1 MRYLKTF
8 ESKVEED
15 SIRKFC
21 EDNLAYLIDAGF
33 EIDVTENKDNK
44 GELTNE
50 YEIFIEKSSTSD
62 KGFKWADLKYDFI
75 PFLELLSMK
84 YEIINGM
91 CGGRLESSDNIKDFK
106 FVQKGYDSYYFT
118 KEMILNDELETTTWL
133 EYVKER
139 GDNPG
144 EYDKSDEAFLST
156 YQWRSINFYIKEI

>member
-8 ESKVEED
+8 ESKIEED
-15 SIRKFC
+15 SITKFC

-33 EIDVTENKDNK
+33 NIVVTENTDNK

-50 YEIFIEKSSTSD
+50 YEIFIEKSS
-62 KGFKWADLKYDFI
+62 GFKWDDLKYDFV
-75 PFLELLSMK
+75 PFLELLTMK
-84 YEIINGM
+84 YEIINTYI
-91 CGGRLESSDNIKDFK
+91 DKDFQ

-118 KEMILNDELETTTWL
+118 KEMILNDEFETTTWL

-144 EYDKSDEAFLST
+144 EYDESDEAFLST
-156 YQWRSINFYIKEI
+156 YQWRSINFYIK

>member
-8 ESKVEED
+8 ESKIEED
-15 SIRKFC
+15 SITKFC

-33 EIDVTENKDNK
+33 NIVVTENTDNK

-50 YEIFIEKSSTSD
+50 YEIFIEKSS
-62 KGFKWADLKYDFI
+62 GFKWDDLKYDFV
-75 PFLELLSMK
+75 PFLELLTMK
-84 YEIINGM
+84 YEIINRNKVTPNKGN
-91 CGGRLESSDNIKDFK
+91 RAKDFK

-118 KEMILNDELETTTWL
+118 KEMILNDEFETTTWL

-144 EYDKSDEAFLST
+144 KYDESDDAFLST
-156 YQWRSINFYIKEI
+156 YQWRSINFYIK

>member
-8 ESKVEED
+8 ESKIEED

-44 GELTNE
+44 GEPTNE
-50 YEIFIEKSSTSD
+50 YEIFIEKSSASD

-84 YEIINGM
+84 YEIING
-91 CGGRLESSDNIKDFK
+91 GNKVKDLK

>member
-8 ESKVEED
+8 ESKIEED

-33 EIDVTENKDNK
+33 EIDVTKNKDNK

-50 YEIFIEKSSTSD
+50 YEIFIEKSSALHHLSAD
-62 KGFKWADLKYDFI
+62 RGFKWDDLKYDFV

-84 YEIINGM
+84 YEIING
-91 CGGRLESSDNIKDFK
+91 GDKVKDYK
-106 FVQKGYDSYYFT
+106 FVKKGYDSYYFT

-156 YQWRSINFYIKEI
+156 YQWRSINFYIK

>member
-33 EIDVTENKDNK
+33 EIDVTENK

-62 KGFKWADLKYDFI
+62 RGFKWVDLKYDFV
-75 PFLELLSMK
+75 PFLELLSMN
-84 YEIINGM
+84 YEIING
-91 CGGRLESSDNIKDFK
+91 GNKFKDFK

-144 EYDKSDEAFLST
+144 KYDESDEAFLST